1 MIRRTI
7 TLPETIDAAVRET
20 SGEGESF
27 SAAVT
32 RLIEVG
38 VLRSRGISKRPR
50 YIASGEGP
58 DDLGRRA
65 EQYLGELAT
74 SE

>member
-7 TLPETIDAAVRET
+7 TLPETIDAAVREI
-20 SGEGESF
+20 SGEDESF

-32 RLIEVG
+32 RLIEAG
-38 VLRSRGISKRPR
+38 VRSQGISKRPR